1 MGNRCKN
8 NLKQHPHFDD
18 TAPLQGYIMK
28 KVLEATEVEINCNL
42 VLWVESLLSFTRSM
56 AAICN

>member
-8 NLKQHPHFDD
+8 NLKQHPHFGY
-18 TAPLQGYIMK
+18 TAPLEGYIIK
-28 KVLEATEVEINCNL
+28 NVLEATDVEINCNP
-42 VLWVESLLSFTRSM
+42 VPWVENPLSFTASM